1 MPHSTPGA
9 VVDNETSGMG
19 SPWCLG
25 MPFTNSIVDSLRRQ
39 SQLSS
44 IGKAAIMSHVV
55 AVDASN
61 DNHSNKETREIT
73 PTSHGPVPSP
83 SASQGLVPALS
94 ISHMLVPPPTIP
106 HGLVPPIPI
115 PHGRVH
121 HTITNGHHGFG
132 PQDGGSHTP
141 SDASVGSTPSTT
153 PSSPHL

>member
-9 VVDNETSGMG
+9 VLDNEIAGMD

-25 MPFTNSIVDSLRRQ
+25 MSFTNSALDSLRRQ

-44 IGKAAIMSHVV
+44 IGKAAIMSNVV
-55 AVDASN
+55 AVDTSN
-61 DNHSNKETREIT
+61 DNHPNKEIREIK
-73 PTSHGPVPSP
+73 PTSHGPVPAP
-83 SASQGLVPALS
+83 SIPHGLVPSLS
-94 ISHMLVPPPTIP
+94 ITHGLISSPSIP

-121 HTITNGHHGFG
+121 QTITNGHGCG
-132 PQDGGSHTP
+132 AQDAGSLTP
-141 SDASVGSTPSTT
+141 SDTSVGSAPSTA